1 MMRTFLLALLI
12 AGGLLAACSSDN
24 GGTTNPDPDPDPANS
39 FRVDGSGLDNIL
51 VTTDATG
58 RSANEIL
65 GTSGTVQLRG
75 IVNGVQ
81 YRLAFKIKDIAVDT
95 FTVVASGNATATLE
109 VGAYPGSDRYSATQ
123 GTIGIT
129 RWDGAGGSGDGHYQL
144 TLSDVSGTHTI
155 TVTGTFSVSPI
166 VADPVN
172 AIRADGWIFPNIVML
187 SDPTTAGQSLA
198 GDGVVT
204 MTNDLDGTP
213 GTLTLTLKDV
223 EVGTFPVSQV
233 AGNAASYVIQDGP
246 MKAALFAQ
254 SGTVTIQTWD
264 GPGRP
269 AAGYFEIIVSEG
281 LNAPKVSMLGSFQVE
296 TIGNVD

>member
-1 MMRTFLLALLI
+1 MVRTILLALLI
-12 AGGLLAACSSDN
+12 AGGLLTACSSDN
-24 GGTTNPDPDPDPANS
+24 GGTTNPDPDPDPSNS

-75 IVNGVQ
+75 TVNSVQ

-109 VGAYPGSDRYSATQ
+109 VGAYPGSVRYSATQ

-129 RWDGAGGSGDGHYQL
+129 RWDGAGGSAEGNYQL
-144 TLSDVSGTHTI
+144 TMTDVTGTSTV

-172 AIRADGWIFPNIVML
+172 AIRADGWIFPNIVMP
-187 SDPTTAGQSLA
+187 SDPTTAAQSLS
-198 GDGVVT
+198 GNGVVT
-204 MTNDLDGTP
+204 MTNSLDGVP
-213 GTLTLTLKDV
+213 GTLTLTIKDV
-223 EVGTFPVSQV
+223 EVGTFPISQV
-233 AGNAASYVIQDGP
+233 AGNAAAYVIDDGT
-246 MKAALFAQ
+246 MSVAMFAQ
-254 SGTVTIQTWD
+254 SGSVTIETWD
-264 GPGRP
+264 GPGGN
-269 AAGYFEIIVSEG
+269 AAGYFEIIVTEG